1 MLGSKSTLLLVSLGY
16 LALILIYERLRT
28 PLLTASVILTLV
40 VLYPGIQLQ
49 LITLRPGDL
58 VVKNVEGVMAS
69 VTVIKDARDDI
80 HLKVNNRVQE

>member
-69 VTVIKDARDDI
+69 VTVIRC
-80 HLKVNNRVQE
+80 

>member
-80 HLKVNNRVQE
+80 HLKVNNRFQE